1 MQLLSRQLPATF
13 KWIGCLHEDA
23 HRATLYDQ
31 QHEFN
36 AEAVATEKIQQSD
49 KHGCHAE
56 TEYHHLQHIIP
67 LEVSTFFVART
78 RHHCNQLARC

>member
-13 KWIGCLHEDA
+13 KWVGCLHEEA
-23 HRATLYDQ
+23 HRATLHDQ

-56 TEYHHLQHIIP
+56 TEYHHLQRIIP
-67 LEVSTFFVART
+67 LAASTLFVARS
-78 RHHCNQLARC
+78 RHHCNQLAHC